1 MINIQLH
8 TTIVM
13 IFYYSGDGGWD
24 STEVV
29 VAQESRD
36 GHITCHS
43 SHLTCFIVLVDVS
56 RGSDSQVYTSG
67 IQIS

>member
-1 MINIQLH
+1 MQL
-8 TTIVM
+8 VM
-13 IFYYSGDGGWD
+13 ILYYSGDGGWD
-24 STEVV
+24 STDVV

-43 SHLTCFIVLVDVS
+43 FHLTCFVVLVDVS
-56 RGSDSQVYTSG
+56 GGSDGQVYSSG

>member
-1 MINIQLH
+1 MATCMHL
-8 TTIVM
+8 VM
-13 IFYYSGDGGWD
+13 ILYYSGDGGWD
-24 STEVV
+24 SSNVV

-43 SHLTCFIVLVDVS
+43 FHLTCFVVLVDDVS
-56 RGSDSQVYTSG
+56 RGSDGHLHVS